1 MMDALRTVGFVWL
14 ALIVSYGIIAVVLI
28 IGRAG
33 FGAVRQMLVARRKQK
48 GIE

>member
-1 MMDALRTVGFVWL
+1 MMDALRTVGFVCL

-33 FGAVRQMLVARRKQK
+33 FGAVRQMLVGPPKRK
-48 GIE
+48 GVE